1 MDTILK
7 SETAPTGRPRREVIK
22 PVNGH
27 KVRAAV
33 SHGVRVD
40 DMLYLSGTPGYT
52 GDRQLAP
59 EFKAQFSQAM
69 ENIRVV
75 LAESRASFDDVAK
88 VLVYLVNQDDFW
100 IMDELYRTYFAP
112 GNFPA
117 RTTIVTQLAI
127 PGMLVEVEVTA
138 VCPK

>member
-1 MDTILK
+1 MDTMLK
-7 SETAPTGRPRREVIK
+7 SETAPSDRPRREVIK

-33 SHGVRVD
+33 SHCVRVD

-59 EFKAQFSQAM
+59 DFKTQFTQAM
-69 ENIRVV
+69 ENIRVI
-75 LAESRASFDDVAK
+75 LAEAGADFDDVAK
-88 VLVYLVNQDDFW
+88 VLIYLVNQDDFW
-100 IMDELYRTYFAP
+100 PMDEIYRTYFAAD
-112 GNFPA
+112 NFPA

-127 PGMLVEVEVTA
+127 PAMLVEVEVTA